1 MGYSRYITSGTTTSN
16 GSFNHTVT
24 NPENAMFAWADVD
37 HIKVYISTANQSL
50 SSFQSEVILGT
61 APEAQDYTL
70 IGRTLSF
77 SALNINSTYQ
87 FQVKRITPKLT
98 HFVDFQAG
106 QPLTELALDNSNKYT
121 LYVAQELEDD
131 MGDNNLTLT
140 LMKSLASVSGDF
152 VDTTSIQTVM
162 NKTLP
167 ANSSDGTK
175 IDMGL
180 VAF

>member
-16 GSFNHTVT
+16 GGFTHTVT
-24 NPENAMFAWADVD
+24 NPDNGTFTWAEVG
-37 HIKVYISTANQSL
+37 HIKVYISTANQTL
-50 SSFQSEVILGT
+50 SSFQDTVILGT
-61 APEAQDYTL
+61 AAEAQDYTL
-70 IGRTLSF
+70 IGRTLTF
-77 SALNINSTYQ
+77 SALTPNSTYQ
-87 FQVKRITPKLT
+87 FQVKRVTPKLT

-152 VDTTSIQTVM
+152 VDTTSIQTVL

-167 ANSSDGTK
+167 STGSSGTK
-175 IDMGL
+175 IDMGEF
-180 VAF
+180 AF